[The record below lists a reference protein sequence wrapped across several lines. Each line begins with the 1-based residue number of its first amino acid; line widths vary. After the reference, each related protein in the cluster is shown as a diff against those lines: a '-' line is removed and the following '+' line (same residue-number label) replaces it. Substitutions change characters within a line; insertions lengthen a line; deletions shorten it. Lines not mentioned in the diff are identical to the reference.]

1 MRWKRALGAT
11 VLSRRLLLVLLL
23 GSVGILLDGE
33 RTVDDGLEGDEA
45 LAAGEAQR
53 LELVVD
59 VHHVVVVASEDLD
72 EQVVIARR
80 DVALHHLGNL
90 LQGLHHAVEVL
101 GILQIETDIGAG
113 LVADLLGVDE
123 KLRSQ
128 ENAQVG
134 ELLYALVD
142 SGTTHVS
149 RTCYFEERNASVFC
163 DKTENLAV

>member
-1 MRWKRALGAT
+1 M
-11 VLSRRLLLVLLL
+11 
-23 GSVGILLDGE
+23 D
-33 RTVDDGLEGDEA
+33 
-45 LAAGEAQR
+45 
-53 LELVVD
+53 D

-142 SGTTHVS
+142 SGKNVLLRGTE
-149 RTCYFEERNASVFC
+149 CER
-163 DKTENLAV
+163 LLR

>member
-1 MRWKRALGAT
+1 MT
-11 VLSRRLLLVLLL
+11 VLKEMRLLL
-23 GSVGILLDGE
+23 
-33 RTVDDGLEGDEA
+33 R
-45 LAAGEAQR
+45 GEAQR
-53 LELVVD
+53 LELVMDD

-113 LVADLLGVDE
+113 LVADLFGVDE

-142 SGTTHVS
+142 SGTTHVA